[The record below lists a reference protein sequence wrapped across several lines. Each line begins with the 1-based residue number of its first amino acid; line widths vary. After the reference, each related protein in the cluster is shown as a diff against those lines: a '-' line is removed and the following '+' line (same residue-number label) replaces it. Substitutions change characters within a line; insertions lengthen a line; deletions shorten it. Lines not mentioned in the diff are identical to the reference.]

1 MTRWLEVGQRA
12 RAGVNPAEVN
22 TNGLAT
28 VQRAIMATLHR
39 ERVEHALNELLV
51 RIVPEDPNENE
62 DEANQRFE
70 DAYEFALDE
79 LTTAGDA
86 SLVPDVQHI
95 ASLIDRKG
103 TCSEVNHVSSTN
115 R

>member
-1 MTRWLEVGQRA
+1 MTRWLEVGRRA
-12 RAGVNPAEVN
+12 RAVVNPAEVN

-28 VQRAIMATLHR
+28 KQGAIMATLHR

-103 TCSEVNHVSSTN
+103 NYSEVNHVSSAN
-115 R
+115 M